1 MFFVQGWWR
10 MGGSIIFHRYPE
22 TKSSGDKNDHAF
34 FFRRED
40 ESLFELIEFPS
51 QGKFQFTDSSLPRGG
66 TRA

>member
-1 MFFVQGWWR
+1 

-22 TKSSGDKNDHAF
+22 AKSRGDKNDDTF

-51 QGKFQFTDSSLPRGG
+51 QGKFQFTDSFLPRGR